1 MKLIKSAMRTRLGTE
16 VLHQITR
23 ISCATISCVDFGIIK
38 FGVKV
43 VDMFFELKNRRI
55 QAELLDGDSHKLPAG
70 ERFVEDELGSE
81 GGLE

>member
-1 MKLIKSAMRTRLGTE
+1 MKLIKSAMRKRLGTE
-16 VLHQITR
+16 VLDHLMR
-23 ISCATISCVDFGIIK
+23 ICCATISCVDFGIK

-43 VDMFFELKNRRI
+43 VDIFFELKNRRI

-70 ERFVEDELGSE
+70 ERFVEDELGSG